1 MITAI
6 TKQTRAT
13 VQFMVFLFIHA
24 CLLNSDGMWPET
36 NVVQLSKMPKSFFF
50 LLTKY
55 HQII

>member
-36 NVVQLSKMPKSFFF
+36 NVVQLSKMPFF

-55 HQII
+55 HQIT